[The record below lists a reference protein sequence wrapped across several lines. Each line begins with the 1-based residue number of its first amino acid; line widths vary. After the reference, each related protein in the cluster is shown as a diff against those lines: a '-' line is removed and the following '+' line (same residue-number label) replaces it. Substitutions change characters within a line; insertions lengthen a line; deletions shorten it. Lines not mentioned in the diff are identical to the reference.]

1 MQSADP
7 KSKHIAKA
15 AQANATT
22 KALSKSLLFAT
33 PKKNFKIFS
42 PTLQKKLK
50 HPTHNPRLTRI
61 WTGYGFSQT
70 DTATRHGRRRASA
83 NMVLPQWGLT

>member
-22 KALSKSLLFAT
+22 KALSKSLLCL
-33 PKKNFKIFS
+33 PEKKNKKIFPAS
-42 PTLQKKLK
+42 QKLNL
-50 HPTHNPRLTRI
+50 PTHQP
-61 WTGYGFSQT
+61 T
-70 DTATRHGRRRASA
+70 DRKSGLKTDRTTTDGRRTTAYNIGSCCTT
-83 NMVLPQWGLT
+83 L